1 MRKFQKRIF
10 IARPERKG
18 GIEKAKVKLLDADSK
33 RIGERNWRRQARD
46 GVDRGRPGPTLGSWA
61 GGGGSGGESEQRSVL

>member
-10 IARPERKG
+10 IARPEGKD
-18 GIEKAKVKLLDADSK
+18 GIKKPKVKLLDADSK

-46 GVDRGRPGPTLGSWA
+46 LMNRGRPGSALGSWA
-61 GGGGSGGESEQRSVL
+61 GGGGGGGESEQGSMF